1 MVADVEDFDVETDL
15 PRFLNSVLEKAEY
28 ICHGNVESRIVEH
41 LLLSIRRSGLVTLQN
56 QRYKNSKPPVAKSSK
71 CYHTVDL
78 TCSRIYLFLFICSL
92 KCVLSGPPRL
102 APLSAEPG
110 D

>member
-1 MVADVEDFDVETDL
+1 MKEVLPDFLLAFSIWLSRLSSQKVEN
-15 PRFLNSVLEKAEY
+15 NSAV
-28 ICHGNVESRIVEH
+28 S
-41 LLLSIRRSGLVTLQN
+41 
-56 QRYKNSKPPVAKSSK
+56 
-71 CYHTVDL
+71 VDL

-102 APLSAEPG
+102 ALLSAEPG